1 MVGEPTSS
9 RAVLRRS
16 IMEELEM
23 PFFERFGTTS
33 SMTGTPTVS
42 SFQDSALIEEDGYWN
57 GAWLYMVGGSAA
69 GDVRQILAFT
79 SDSDTIFPSRELSG
93 IPAAGDTYEIHN
105 IFNAFKI
112 HGAINRAIKEA
123 ESAFWKTVTSEELII
138 QEDRLAYDLSGL
150 ATAPW
155 FIREIEIERV
165 TSLKGEADSSTNT
178 TLVDAASDFSNVAVG
193 WLISI
198 YDGTGRGQLRTVLS
212 VSGTEITVSAVWT
225 TNPDTTSKFTVWDPN
240 DQDIKWYQVF
250 AASFDTSE
258 YPSTL
263 YLTQKYPALHGMR
276 IRLKY
281 LALPG
286 ELSADADTT
295 VVPEGYLIPKIASIL
310 YGRKMADNRS
320 DRQKNQALAS
330 QYWEMAEQYLKGHA
344 WIVPSTTIWLEEDIT
359 GGIPTLD
366 TANPLGWGE

>member
-9 RAVLRRS
+9 RTALRRS

-33 SMTGTPTVS
+33 SMTGTPSVS
-42 SFQDSALIEEDGYWN
+42 SFQDSALVEEDGYWN
-57 GAWLYMVGGSAA
+57 GAWLYLTGGSAQ
-69 GDVRQILAFT
+69 GDVREIKAFV
-79 SDSDTIFPSRELSG
+79 SDENRLFPSRELSG

-123 ESAFWKTVTSEELII
+123 ETAFWKTVTSEELII

-150 ATAPW
+150 AVAPW

-165 TSLKGEADSSTNT
+165 ASLKGEVDSSTNN
-178 TLVDAASDFSNVAVG
+178 TLVDAASDFSNVVAGDLV
-193 WLISI
+193 SI
-198 YDGTGRGQLRTVLS
+198 YDGTGRGQLRIVLS
-212 VSGTEITVSAVWT
+212 VSGTTITISAVWT
-225 TNPDTTSKFTVWDPN
+225 TNPDTTSKYAVWNPN
-240 DQDIKWYQVF
+240 DQDVEWYQVF
-250 AASFDTSE
+250 AASFDTFE
-258 YPSTL
+258 HPSTL

-295 VVPEGYLIPKIASIL
+295 VVPDGYIIPKVASIL
-310 YGRKMADNRS
+310 YGRKIGDNRS

-330 QYWEMAEQYLKGHA
+330 QYWEMAEEYKRSNA
-344 WIVPSTTIWLEEDIT
+344 WIVPSTTIWLEEDVT
-359 GGIPTLD
+359 GEISTLD
-366 TANPLGWGE
+366 SANPLGWGE